1 MTIPIRHIV
10 IEQAEVTD
18 RVHAKLVR
26 EALRHAA
33 GKHVQVTLGKHF
45 QDIPETQP
53 GGEYG
58 YSRRSP
64 KYNQAKLK
72 KFGSRLPLVRTGK
85 LRRYVRNNKK
95 ITATQHKATIYLRSY
110 FPLTDQRRKEL
121 EAISKGDL
129 QYLQKIAQ
137 EHYTAEAAK
146 PENQRKR
153 RKRI

>member
-1 MTIPIRHIV
+1 MSVKISWIT
-10 IEQAEVTD
+10 IEQGDVTD
-18 RVHAKLVR
+18 RLHAQLVR
-26 EALRHAA
+26 ASLRKSAE
-33 GKHVQVTLGKHF
+33 KHVQVTLGKHF
-45 QDIPETQP
+45 QDVPETQP

-58 YSRRSP
+58 YTARGK
-64 KYNQAKLK
+64 KYNMQKLK

-95 ITATQHKATIYLRSY
+95 ITATQNKATVYLRSY

-121 EAISKGDL
+121 EALSAADL
-129 QYLQKIAQ
+129 QFAEKTARD
-137 EHYTAEAAK
+137 HYNTEAAK